1 MPEFDPRSY
10 TYPSRRNVVYAR
22 KAMACTSIPQGAQ
35 IGLDVMK
42 AGGNAMDAAVAMA
55 AARPLLEPTSNGL
68 GSDCFAL
75 VWVEAEKKLYGL
87 NASGV
92 APAALSAA
100 MVREMGHQAMPKAGW
115 IPTMVPGAPAGW
127 AELNRRFGTKPLA
140 QLFAPAI
147 SAAREGVPVQVNLEP
162 MWEAD
167 ARRIASAMEQDP
179 APHAYWWERFM
190 KPDGTPYRAGDV
202 FRWEEYA
209 QTLEEL
215 AATECGSYYRG
226 PLMEK
231 IVSFSRATGGYFC
244 EDDFR
249 NYKPEW
255 VEPISTDYKGYTVCE
270 IPPNGHGITVLMALN
285 LLKGLELSGQKDCAD
300 TYHKILESIKLAFAD
315 TRTYVADPRYM
326 RTRVE
331 DLLSEKYAARRRALI
346 SEQALTPEAGDPS
359 CGGTIYLCTADPQG
373 NMVSFIQSN
382 YTTFGA
388 GVAIPG
394 TGISLQNRGANFSLD
409 EGSDNCL
416 AGGKRSYHTII
427 PGFLMRDGEAVGP
440 FGVMGAFMQPQ
451 GHVLVVVNTVDYHM
465 NPQEALDAPRIQWTG
480 GKHIQLERE
489 VPAHIAQ
496 DLARRG
502 HEVEIVN
509 SNLHMGRGQ
518 IIWKTENGLYIGGT
532 EPRCD
537 GTVAAW

>member
-1 MPEFDPRSY
+1 
-10 TYPSRRNVVYAR
+10 
-22 KAMACTSIPQGAQ
+22 MACTSIPQGAQ

-55 AARPLLEPTSNGL
+55 AAMPLLEPTSNGL

-215 AATECGSYYRG
+215 AATGCESYYRG

-231 IVSFSRATGGYFC
+231 IVAFSQATGGYFC

-315 TRTYVADPRYM
+315 TKTYVADPRYM

-331 DLLSEKYAARRRALI
+331 DLLSEEYAARRRALI

-465 NPQEALDAPRIQWTG
+465 NPQEAMDAPRIQWTG

-496 DLARRG
+496 ELARRG